1 MLLSLPLLAS
11 AYDVEINGVWY
22 SLNPEEQVAQVT
34 FQHLRIGDRCEWF
47 NGYRFASESNS
58 NGDEWF
64 IVPMDLWERMKTET
78 FYVTVTGDNPSIK
91 VQDGWWSNVWTG
103 NSIVPGNEMLTDN
116 GNGTWTLSVNLAGDP
131 LLNTMD
137 EKHLQFT
144 GTGFTLEDIYFLD
157 ANAGDNSGKLFVW
170 ENGTGTFDL
179 ETVNIP
185 EKFNYEG
192 LEYVVNGIGNGAFRD
207 CESLTSVKIPNS
219 VVSIGSYAFYGCI

>member
-1 MLLSLPLLAS
+1 
-11 AYDVEINGVWY
+11 
-22 SLNPEEQVAQVT
+22 
-34 FQHLRIGDRCEWF
+34 
-47 NGYRFASESNS
+47 
-58 NGDEWF
+58 
-64 IVPMDLWERMKTET
+64 MKTET